1 MRWPCS
7 PNPRVSISARIPAMV
22 RCVQH
27 GGGGSPPDSENSQTG
42 SRIDCCVDDRRNSQ
56 SHFRVGIWLGVGSKD
71 GAQIELVHICIDRN
85 EEVVTALSSEFPRPG
100 MHIDPANTALII
112 TDPQNDFLSEKGVMR
127 GGVGKNVQENRA
139 IENSG
144 TLLKLAKGRVFRFS
158 VHLTITIPQIV
169 GWKFELRE
177 DPPARSHSEHVDNR
191 WFLSGVLP
199 GRYIVGSWPKRRGMP
214 RTKRVLVPIK
224 FNPTKEIQS
233 A

>member
-1 MRWPCS
+1 
-7 PNPRVSISARIPAMV
+7 MV
-22 RCVQH
+22 RCVRD
-27 GGGGSPPDSENSQTG
+27 GGGGSPPDSEDSQTG

-85 EEVVTALSSEFPRPG
+85 EEVVTALSSEFP
-100 MHIDPANTALII
+100 PANTALII

-127 GGVGKNVQENRA
+127 WVVGKNVQENRT
-139 IENSG
+139 IENIG

-177 DPPARSHSEHVDNR
+177 EPPARSHSEHVDNR

-199 GRYIVGSWPKRRGMP
+199 DV
-214 RTKRVLVPIK
+214 TL
-224 FNPTKEIQS
+224 
-233 A
+233 

>member
-22 RCVQH
+22 RCVQD

-127 GGVGKNVQENRA
+127 GGCWQKCARKPCHRKQRDLAEARKRQGIQVFSSPHYYYPADRWLEVRA
-139 IENSG
+139 E
-144 TLLKLAKGRVFRFS
+144 GR
-158 VHLTITIPQIV
+158 
-169 GWKFELRE
+169 
-177 DPPARSHSEHVDNR
+177 PPARSHSEHVDNR

-199 GRYIVGSWPKRRGMP
+199 GRYIGGSWPKRGGMP